1 VILAITL
8 TWSVAGCAH
17 QASKGTIA
25 PPRPPANVGTTI
37 RAENKAGAQRLPKPL
52 SAVKSVEP
60 ARDTRRSDE
69 RADPRP
75 VPTIGE
81 LDSPEGDAPPAA
93 GTNSD
98 WVAVLTYEKNP
109 PSASITGAPETSS
122 SNVVRRS
129 RQVSLAVALLAIVA
143 GGLVLW
149 LASRRRVRG

>member
-1 VILAITL
+1 MILAITL
-8 TWSVAGCAH
+8 TWSVAGCAQ
-17 QASKGTIA
+17 QASKRTIA
-25 PPRPPANVGTTI
+25 RPRPSSNVGATI
-37 RAENKAGAQRLPKPL
+37 RAESKAGAQRLPKPP

-60 ARDTRRSDE
+60 AGDTT
-69 RADPRP
+69 RADEGAELRP

-93 GTNSD
+93 GTSSG
-98 WVAVLTYEKNP
+98 WVAVLTSEKNP
-109 PSASITGAPETSS
+109 PLASITGAPDTSS

-129 RQVSLAVALLAIVA
+129 RQVSFAVALLAIVA